1 VIDSFCEKY
10 RENPYE
16 LLEVKHI
23 RSIRDAMAYRP
34 EAANQMV
41 KLVRQVLSFA
51 LENDLVRRNVAR
63 DVSYIRTG
71 SMGFHAW
78 SGEEVRQFE
87 SVQPIGAIARSALFL
102 PLFTGQRR
110 ADVVGFGL
118 QHVKDQTLHFTQTK
132 GRKRR
137 PVTLAI
143 HILPELQKV
152 IDTTKTGQMI
162 FLASKFGKPFT
173 GNGFGNRLRKWC
185 DVAALFGTRPPQ
197 NGGYCSC

>member
-1 VIDSFCEKY
+1 VFDSFCEKY

-23 RSIRDAMAYRP
+23 RSIRGAMTYRP

-87 SVQPIGAIARSALFL
+87 SVHPIGAMARSALFL

-110 ADVVGFGL
+110 ADAVGFGL

-132 GRKRR
+132 GMKRR

-152 IDTTKTGQMI
+152 IDATKTGQMI